1 MPDLQPS
8 KAGGASAILSV
19 AGPLLTAPQLYDL
32 LRLRVDIFVVE
43 QNCPYHELD
52 GRDLVDTTTHLWMAD
67 SEGVIAAVR
76 VLADPVGARIG
87 RVVTRV
93 DRRGEGLAAE
103 LIRAALDQFEAIV
116 TVLDAQSHLRAFY
129 ERFGYAVTGPE
140 FVEDGIPHLPMTRPA
155 GR

>member
-1 MPDLQPS
+1 MPDLQPVPS
-8 KAGGASAILSV
+8 GRTSELLSV
-19 AGPLLTAPQLYDL
+19 VGPRLTATQLYDL

-52 GRDLVDTTTHLWMAD
+52 GRDLLDTTTHLWMAD
-67 SEGVIAAVR
+67 AEGVTAAVR

-103 LIRAALDQFEAIV
+103 LIRAALDQFEGV
-116 TVLDAQSHLRAFY
+116 DTVLDAQSHLRDFY
-129 ERFGYAVTGPE
+129 ERFGYTVTGPE
-140 FVEDGIPHLPMTRPA
+140 FVEDGIPHLPMARPS
-155 GR
+155 GC

>member
-1 MPDLQPS
+1 MPVPQPS
-8 KAGGASAILSV
+8 PSGRTPEILSV
-19 AGPLLTAPQLYDL
+19 AGPHLTTTQLYEL

-52 GRDLVDTTTHLWMAD
+52 GRDLLDTTTHLWMRDAD
-67 SEGVIAAVR
+67 GVAAAIR
-76 VLADPVGARIG
+76 VLADPAGARIG
-87 RVVTRV
+87 RVVTRA

-103 LIRAALDQFEAIV
+103 LLEHALGRFGSAV

-129 ERFGYAVTGPE
+129 QRFGYEVSGPE

-155 GR
+155 GG